1 MGASVGAAVGW
12 LLGFEGV
19 AFGVM
24 VLDCA
29 MPVAVFNYMFASRYD
44 RSPSEVASVIVLST
58 LLSFVTLPIL
68 ISLLL

>member
-1 MGASVGAAVGW
+1 

-19 AFGVM
+19 ALGVL

-44 RSPSEVASVIVLST
+44 RSPSEVASVIALST
-58 LLSFVTLPIL
+58 LLCFLTLPLL
-68 ISLLL
+68 ISVLL